1 METENNHEDMPQDSC
16 HSNADANASAE
27 EKRHF
32 ESCSDAFQAGK
43 DDATARAREAAP
55 KLKAAIADAI
65 FDVAYGATYGAVF
78 AGTFANEFV
87 PKSVRDA
94 VEKGVAKGAA
104 AGRTAADKVRSK
116 VKPATESA
124 TDDGGAIELPAPA

>member
-1 METENNHEDMPQDSC
+1 METENNHEDMSQDSC
-16 HSNADANASAE
+16 NSNAGAE

-78 AGTFANEFV
+78 AGAFANEFV

-104 AGRTAADKVRSK
+104 AGRGAADKVRSK
-116 VKPATESA
+116 VKPAANSA
-124 TDDGGAIELPAPA
+124 TDDGGTIELPAPA